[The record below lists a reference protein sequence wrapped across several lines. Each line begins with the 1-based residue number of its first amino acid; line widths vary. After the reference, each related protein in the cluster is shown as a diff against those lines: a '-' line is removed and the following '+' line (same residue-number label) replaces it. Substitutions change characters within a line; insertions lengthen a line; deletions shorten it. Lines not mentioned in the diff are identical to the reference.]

1 MPLIYHPNL
10 LVGIEQI
17 DDAGVYKVRD
27 DLALVQTVDFFTPI
41 VDDPYGFGQIAA
53 ANALSDVYAMG
64 GTPITAMNL
73 VAFPIKK
80 MEMEV
85 LRDILRGGLDKMREA
100 EVVLVGGHSIED
112 QELKY
117 GLAVTGLIRPDEILT
132 NTGARTGDLI
142 ILTKPLG
149 TGIINTAQK
158 GGMASPEVVQG
169 TVEIMAALNRKAAE
183 VMRGFRVHACTDVTG
198 FGMLGHLC
206 EMLGE
211 GEIGIKVYQD
221 AVPVMPGAEEY
232 ARMGLVPGGTYHNKE
247 FYAPN
252 VEVKEDVSPYLIDI
266 LFDPQTSGG
275 LLISVQEEEAEALLR
290 SLQGA
295 GLKDVSII
303 AEVVTEPQGRIILV

>member
-1 MPLIYHPNL
+1 
-10 LVGIEQI
+10 LVGIEQV
-17 DDAGVYKVRD
+17 DDAGVYKLRD

-64 GTPITAMNL
+64 ETPITAMNL
-73 VAFPIKK
+73 VAFPIR
-80 MEMEV
+80 EMEV
-85 LRDILRGGLDKMREA
+85 EILRDILKGGLDKMREA

-117 GLAVTGLIRPDEILT
+117 GLAVTGLVRPDEFLT
-132 NTGARTGDLI
+132 NVGAEVGDRI

-158 GGMASPEVVQG
+158 GGMASPEVVQRAM
-169 TVEIMAALNRKAAE
+169 EIMAALNRKAAE

-198 FGMLGHLC
+198 FGILGHLC

-211 GEIGIKVYQD
+211 GEIGIKVSVD

-232 ARMGLVPGGTYHNKE
+232 ARMGLVPGGTYRNKE
-247 FYAPN
+247 FYTTRVEGTKDIPPLYSISSLMHRPPGVCLSQYWGKMRGSSCAPCR
-252 VEVKEDVSPYLIDI
+252 
-266 LFDPQTSGG
+266 G
-275 LLISVQEEEAEALLR
+275 
-290 SLQGA
+290 QG
-295 GLKDVSII
+295 
-303 AEVVTEPQGRIILV
+303 